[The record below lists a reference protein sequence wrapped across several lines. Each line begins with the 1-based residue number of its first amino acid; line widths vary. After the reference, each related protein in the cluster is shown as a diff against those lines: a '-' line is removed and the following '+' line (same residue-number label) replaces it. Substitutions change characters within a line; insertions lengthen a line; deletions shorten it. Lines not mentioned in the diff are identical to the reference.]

1 MSLVEITRVEKAIAF
16 GGVAIGSMKAKEQA
30 IVTEIIKAFGLIPR
44 TMASSASA
52 RRFSRISAFEANI
65 YLWNV
70 T

>member
-44 TMASSASA
+44 TMASSA
-52 RRFSRISAFEANI
+52 RRFSGISVFEANI

>member
-44 TMASSASA
+44 TMASSARGDSVE
-52 RRFSRISAFEANI
+52 FLLLKQTSI
-65 YLWNV
+65 YGM
-70 T
+70 